1 MQAPEHREQDPSR
14 AEHREPSLQDPE
26 PGAGHAKDG
35 HARTRTGAPA
45 GEVEKAKC
53 WPGEKVKSGEIMSHK
68 QV

>member
-35 HARTRTGAPA
+35 HARALTGTPA